1 MNNMTHTLNHEEQE
15 ELDKL
20 KSIWQR
26 YGGLMIVILVLAVG
40 TAAGLQWW
48 QQHQLSKAS
57 QAESLYA
64 ALQGM
69 QQSGQ
74 TQAVTTLADA
84 LSTRYPDSAY
94 AARGQLAAG
103 SSDVVAHQI
112 APAIKA
118 FQWVIDHSKEPGV
131 RDIASLR
138 LAGLQL
144 DQHQAALALTIL
156 NTPHDE
162 QYANLFDEL
171 KGDAYVMLNQR
182 EQARAAYRIA
192 LEKLPADSAYRQV
205 IEIKLNAIAG
215 VANK

>member
-1 MNNMTHTLNHEEQE
+1 MNNIIHTLNHDEQE
-15 ELDKL
+15 EIDKL

-26 YGGLMIVILVLAVG
+26 YGSFMIVMLVLAVG
-40 TAAGLQWW
+40 TAAGFQWW

-57 QAESLYA
+57 QAETLYA

-74 TQAVTTLADA
+74 TAAATTLADA
-84 LSTRYPDSAY
+84 LCTRYPGSAY

-103 SSDVVAHQI
+103 SSDIAAHQI
-112 APAIKA
+112 APAMKA
-118 FQWVIDHSKEPGV
+118 FQWALDHSKESSV

-144 DQHQAALALTIL
+144 DQHQAALALTLL
-156 NTPHDE
+156 NVPHDE

-171 KGDAYVMLNQR
+171 KGDAYVTLNQR
-182 EQARAAYRIA
+182 DQARAAYQIA
-192 LEKLPADSAYRQV
+192 LEKLPADSAYRQIV
-205 IEIKLNAIAG
+205 EIKLNAIAG

>member
-74 TQAVTTLADA
+74 T
-84 LSTRYPDSAY
+84 
-94 AARGQLAAG
+94 
-103 SSDVVAHQI
+103 
-112 APAIKA
+112 
-118 FQWVIDHSKEPGV
+118 
-131 RDIASLR
+131 
-138 LAGLQL
+138 
-144 DQHQAALALTIL
+144 
-156 NTPHDE
+156 
-162 QYANLFDEL
+162 
-171 KGDAYVMLNQR
+171 
-182 EQARAAYRIA
+182 
-192 LEKLPADSAYRQV
+192 
-205 IEIKLNAIAG
+205 
-215 VANK
+215 